1 MLGGKDLKF
10 TYLPGERRNTGK
22 HPSIPAL

>member
-10 TYLPGERRNTGK
+10 THLPGERKKREKAGRA
-22 HPSIPAL
+22 PPL